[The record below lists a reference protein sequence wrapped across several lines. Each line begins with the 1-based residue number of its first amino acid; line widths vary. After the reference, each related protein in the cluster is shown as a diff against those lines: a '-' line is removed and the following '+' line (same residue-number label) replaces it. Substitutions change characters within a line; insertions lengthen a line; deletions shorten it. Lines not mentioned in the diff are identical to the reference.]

1 MAPKH
6 IFITGGVVS
15 SLGKGITA
23 ASIGRLMKDRGYRV
37 SMQKFDPYINANPG
51 NLSPYQHGEV
61 FVTDDGG
68 ECDLDVGHYERFID
82 ESLGRDSDITSGGI
96 YQHVINKERSGDF
109 HGGTVQVIP
118 HITNEIKRRIYALEH
133 ATPAPDVIIT
143 EIGGTVGDIEGLPFL
158 EAIRQVRYEVGP
170 ACCLYIHVTLVPYLD
185 KAGELKTK
193 PTQHSVKEL
202 RSIGIQPDII
212 VCRSEL
218 PLPRSVRE
226 KIGLFCN
233 IDADS
238 VISNIDAEALY
249 EIPLLLEE
257 NGLGRLLCKK
267 LQFENDN
274 PDHSEWEEIVR
285 RIKNPTRKVEIA
297 LVGKYIEL
305 RDAYLSVSEALTHA
319 AIRHQCAID
328 IRWVASHELYTY
340 EDAKNALEGVSGI
353 IVPSGFGE
361 RGAEGMVFA
370 ARFARENNI
379 PFFAEGMGMQMAVV
393 EFARNVCGLVADSTE
408 ITPTVKHPVVD
419 LMAELKEMDGDTM
432 RLGKYATILKEG
444 TKIREIYGKEV
455 AEERQRHRYEINP
468 EYRSALEQH
477 GLVCSGID
485 ERHSLVDSVELP
497 QHPFFIGVQFNAE
510 FKSRPNRP
518 HPLYVG
524 FVEAALAHKG

>member
-37 SMQKFDPYINANPG
+37 CMQKFDPYINVNPG

-82 ESLGRDSDITSGGI
+82 ESLSKESDITSGQI

-133 ATPAPDVIIT
+133 KIPAPDIIIT

-158 EAIRQVRYEVGP
+158 EAIRQIRYEVGS

-212 VCRSEL
+212 VCRSEM

-238 VISNIDAEALY
+238 VISNIDAETLY

-257 NGLGRLLCKK
+257 GGLGELLCKK
-267 LQFENDN
+267 LLFENGH
-274 PDHSEWEEIVR
+274 PDHREWEEIVR
-285 RIKNPTRKVEIA
+285 RVKNPVRQVEIA

-305 RDAYLSVSEALTHA
+305 RDAYLSVSEALSHA
-319 AIRHQCAID
+319 AIFHGCEVD
-328 IRWVASHELYTY
+328 IRWVASHELYSY
-340 EDAKNALEGVSGI
+340 EDAQAALKGVSGI

-370 ARFARENNI
+370 ARYARENDI

-393 EFARNVCGLVADSTE
+393 EYARNVCGLEADSTE
-408 ITPTVKHPVVD
+408 ITPTVKNPVID
-419 LMAELKEMDGDTM
+419 LLAELKELDGDTM
-432 RLGKYATILKEG
+432 RLGKYSCRLKED
-444 TKIREIYGKEV
+444 TKIRKIYGKEV
-455 AEERQRHRYEINP
+455 IEERQRHRYELNP
-468 EYRSALEQH
+468 EYQSVLEQD
-477 GLVCSGID
+477 GMTLSGI
-485 ERHSLVDSVELP
+485 EEKHSLVDCIELP
-497 QHPFFIGVQFNAE
+497 SHPWFIGVQFNAE

-524 FVEAALAHKG
+524 FVEAALSKT